1 MLSVS
6 AALWWSEIYNLF
18 KISILLNH
26 TQRKINHTKCILLYT
41 IFCSTLFGVAVFG
54 FSTHRLL
61 HGWNEAQS
69 HDSRQC
75 VYLHTSHTHIAIYIY
90 VCNYIY
96 IYLQIHQAIKGLNFC
111 MALLLTSLQ
120 GSWAFVLWMGFTNH
134 SASVKVV
141 YSIFLVLIAFAFWP
155 VTLCGFCLLLM
166 LGQDLK
172 GWHLNASDNSQ
183 LLVEANLDHLLGS
196 GIPGYIPN
204 HLLRMAA
211 LLAGSLI
218 YWQRNNRFVSRKVTC
233 LDEFGLLLVHQTCT
247 R

>member
-1 MLSVS
+1 
-6 AALWWSEIYNLF
+6 
-18 KISILLNH
+18 
-26 TQRKINHTKCILLYT
+26 
-41 IFCSTLFGVAVFG
+41 
-54 FSTHRLL
+54 
-61 HGWNEAQS
+61 
-69 HDSRQC
+69 
-75 VYLHTSHTHIAIYIY
+75 
-90 VCNYIY
+90 
-96 IYLQIHQAIKGLNFC
+96 
-111 MALLLTSLQ
+111 MARLLTSLQ